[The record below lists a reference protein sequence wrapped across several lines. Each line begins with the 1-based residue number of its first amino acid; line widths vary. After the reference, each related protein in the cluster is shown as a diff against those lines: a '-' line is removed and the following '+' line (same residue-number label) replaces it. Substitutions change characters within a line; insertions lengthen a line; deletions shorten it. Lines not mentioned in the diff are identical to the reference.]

1 MSWRIELEASR
12 GNVLATC
19 RGCPSWR
26 EHRNSR
32 GPVLLAAAAH
42 AELVHDDHRRA
53 AELREL
59 ARRWRT
65 RHADAPG
72 NPS

>member
-19 RGCPSWR
+19 TGCAPWR

-32 GPVLLAAAAH
+32 GPVLQAAAVH
-42 AELVHDDHRRA
+42 AELVHGDYRRA
-53 AELREL
+53 AALREL
-59 ARRWRT
+59 ARRWEA
-65 RHADAPG
+65 RHAEQRRDAR
-72 NPS
+72 